1 MAALKAFI
9 DSNVLL
15 YLLSADTNKADQAEA
30 VVREGGSISV
40 QVLNEIANVA
50 RRKLRMPWGEINE
63 VLALIRSVCA
73 VESLTM
79 EIHDRGLLIAERYR
93 LSVYDAMIVSAA
105 LLSNCNVLYSED
117 MQAEMVVDRQLQIC
131 NPFSAPS

>member
-63 VLALIRSVCA
+63 VLALIRSVCP

-117 MQAEMVVDRQLQIC
+117 MQAEMVVDRQLRIC